1 MYVRVC
7 VCVLHIGQW
16 KRKPQIYYIWPQWIF
31 FFGLVFLC
39 EKKLSIFVSGYPRTK
54 QKNLIRL
61 NKSKLPP
68 FFFWILNRPSPISFD
83 FRCLYLYSLPFFSS
97 HCHCFFVFLLFKFY
111 FIFFWSNEVIYG
123 SWKLFGHTHKH
134 TDTGPRFNNGSTNLL
149 LLSFGFFGLVKWSMF
164 FFMTDIFFAVLVTLF

>member
-1 MYVRVC
+1 MKPLQYRIIKGNLFLFPNVRTC
-7 VCVLHIGQW
+7 VCLINIAYW
-16 KRKPQIYYIWPQWIF
+16 TMEKKTSNILYLTTMDFF

-83 FRCLYLYSLPFFSS
+83 FRCLYLYSLPFS
-97 HCHCFFVFLLFKFY
+97 HCHCFLVCYVFFCLNFILY
-111 FIFFWSNEVIYG
+111 FPDQMKLSMEVE
-123 SWKLFGHTHKH
+123 SCFGHTQTHRHRPK
-134 TDTGPRFNNGSTNLL
+134 
-149 LLSFGFFGLVKWSMF
+149 
-164 FFMTDIFFAVLVTLF
+164 I